1 MIFLTHFGMIWTSF
15 HIYIFYTLFFFLIAP
30 TLSPLRPDL
39 AVIDSN
45 GVILRDDF
53 DSEPDLDSSIW

>member
-1 MIFLTHFGMIWTSF
+1 MIWTSF

-53 DSEPDLDSSIW
+53 DSEPDLNSSIW